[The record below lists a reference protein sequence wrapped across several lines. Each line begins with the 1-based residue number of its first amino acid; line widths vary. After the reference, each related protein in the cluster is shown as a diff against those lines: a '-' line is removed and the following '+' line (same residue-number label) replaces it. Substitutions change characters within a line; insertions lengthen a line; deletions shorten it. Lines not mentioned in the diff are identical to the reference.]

1 MKYLVYC
8 CLLTVM
14 LSGIGTAQTTKMT
27 LGIEDE
33 SDASFP
39 VSFGVDPFGTD
50 GIDNA
55 LGEKE
60 LPGLGEPSVL
70 FAAFIIP
77 YNPDEGLQK
86 TYSDIRKS
94 SDSVNYR
101 RVYQLDFGTYRV
113 GKAKI
118 IWTYPLPQ
126 GLDSVRLI
134 DRRGNGKNVNIHL
147 DKKEEFIITNE
158 FWDSFLLYAY
168 YNKQASDV
176 TDNTEDNRVISFSTN
191 GRNVGNLSI
200 GNSQNRQ
207 RIAVMSILGE
217 KVLDETLDD
226 NLVELP
232 SSLSAGNY
240 VVVVYDEVTSKTV
253 VKTISLW

>member
-1 MKYLVYC
+1 MKYLAYC
-8 CLLTVM
+8 CLLTLLM
-14 LSGIGTAQTTKMT
+14 TITGRAQTTKMT

-33 SDASFP
+33 SKASFP
-39 VSFGVDPFGTD
+39 VSFGVDPNGTD

-94 SDSVNYR
+94 SDSVSYR

-118 IWTYPLPQ
+118 VWTHPLPL

-134 DRRGNGKNVNIHL
+134 DRRGNGKNVNILL

-176 TDNTEDNRVISFSTN
+176 TDNTEETMVVSFSTN
-191 GRNVGNLSI
+191 GRNVGIMSI
-200 GNSQNRQ
+200 SNSQNRQ

-217 KVLDETLDD
+217 KVIDQKLDG
-226 NLVELP
+226 NIVELP
-232 SSLSAGNY
+232 STLSVGNY